1 MDKHDCGISD
11 KEILLSR
18 KKKRNI
24 GTRYNADGLEQ
35 QYAVGKKPGTK
46 GHILHGSTYVEY
58 PEPVSPETEPRLVAA
73 WNGQGRRV
81 GVTASWARVPFW
93 VMKKFWN

>member
-11 KEILLSR
+11 KEILLSC
-18 KKKRNI
+18 KKKRNT

-73 WNGQGRRV
+73 WNGRV